1 MKRQHLLILIALLT
15 VGTVAAQNPKK
26 VIFEEGPELEKMKAI
41 FNFLYKNDSALFDSS
56 PSVENEPFP
65 WMNKPE
71 RVPST
76 KDLFYHLDA
85 VQMVPEDSLE
95 DSPDIY
101 ITGAYRSGMGVEGMI
116 DIKSYP
122 DMIDCGTGAGKQTH
136 LISNP
141 IASLGNLRIELI
153 SHLYDKEKRAIGFS
167 SLSPTY
173 HEKLIREEDGYFQ
186 FKTTCHLSLDTLY
199 SAVAGGSMEIRWLAP
214 PRYSHIT
221 ISAADT
227 NRTDSLRLQNIPFR
241 VEVFKPNH
249 FILSS
254 AACYADSIKKW
265 QYSCLQN
272 GARMRISSTSNRAG
286 DWEELQYIYHHPN
299 LTFEEWLEHAES
311 KATSESETTGNE
323 PWAKWY
329 QTNIDADSICL
340 YTLLPDDDA
349 RVLASARLVY
359 GQPKATKKYLN
370 EALFY
375 ELRGEGKP
383 DPVVD
388 NLKDADMPVFKAPVP
403 EKDTWNDKQKYNY
416 ACGLLCADWV
426 QRTMMYN
433 KISIRYGY
441 AVSNFTALHYLPDWQ
456 AGMAWRAARGKEDF
470 LFTDFK
476 GEIDS
481 RLFDDNRKAF
491 FFVAGILFPGVFER
505 PVAEMDSNL
514 ILRALF
520 DHLEETTLMSA
531 FDHEA
536 EAVWRKYH
544 DAKRK

>member
-186 FKTTCHLSLDTLY
+186 FKTT
-199 SAVAGGSMEIRWLAP
+199 
-214 PRYSHIT
+214 
-221 ISAADT
+221 
-227 NRTDSLRLQNIPFR
+227 
-241 VEVFKPNH
+241 
-249 FILSS
+249 
-254 AACYADSIKKW
+254 
-265 QYSCLQN
+265 
-272 GARMRISSTSNRAG
+272 
-286 DWEELQYIYHHPN
+286 
-299 LTFEEWLEHAES
+299 
-311 KATSESETTGNE
+311 
-323 PWAKWY
+323 
-329 QTNIDADSICL
+329 
-340 YTLLPDDDA
+340 
-349 RVLASARLVY
+349 
-359 GQPKATKKYLN
+359 
-370 EALFY
+370 
-375 ELRGEGKP
+375 
-383 DPVVD
+383 
-388 NLKDADMPVFKAPVP
+388 
-403 EKDTWNDKQKYNY
+403 
-416 ACGLLCADWV
+416 
-426 QRTMMYN
+426 
-433 KISIRYGY
+433 
-441 AVSNFTALHYLPDWQ
+441 
-456 AGMAWRAARGKEDF
+456 
-470 LFTDFK
+470 
-476 GEIDS
+476 
-481 RLFDDNRKAF
+481 
-491 FFVAGILFPGVFER
+491 
-505 PVAEMDSNL
+505 
-514 ILRALF
+514 
-520 DHLEETTLMSA
+520 
-531 FDHEA
+531 
-536 EAVWRKYH
+536 
-544 DAKRK
+544 